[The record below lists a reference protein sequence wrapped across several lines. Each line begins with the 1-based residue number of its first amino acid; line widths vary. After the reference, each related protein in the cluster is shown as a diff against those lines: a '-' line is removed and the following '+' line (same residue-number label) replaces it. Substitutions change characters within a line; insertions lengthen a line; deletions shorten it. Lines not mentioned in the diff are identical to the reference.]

1 MTAVQTLQQI
11 RSLRVARSDAV
22 RAALEEKTRREAEL
36 LSCERRLEDKRTV
49 VSQVQKQKASLLQER
64 RRLRCKLRTDSA
76 AQVLQLAQDDLREEE
91 RRIEAEESTLEG
103 LRRRLYGAQQDLR
116 LHAEM
121 KHHAEIE
128 DREKHARDTE
138 TERSGPGAAASAN
151 PTSALRQEMSEKRRE
166 LRTCEAEILRKKER
180 LSRLSME
187 IEEILERSSLRARP
201 SPSSASSLSV
211 LSSSSSFLAD
221 DSKTLFSSA
230 PSSPLADTAEKKRV
244 LRDALDRRCVPGEK
258 TRDKLSSSRSQSRGE
273 HRRSSRRTEAQKTP
287 SSFLGRRLAEE
298 DELFALE
305 AEVTACN
312 QDLPVLEELLQ
323 ERLAQATLLAGGE
336 ERLRP
341 YASVTAR
348 NVSRARSAASL
359 AEAVD
364 KQETEAQVTNRNTAE
379 SRRET
384 QERKREAE
392 EGRRKVE
399 EKGDEDG
406 DISALFEPRKG
417 DLAYVQ
423 LNAAIPGCTY
433 TPGVSPEAEK
443 QRERRAGRS
452 AWFRVSTSLPSSPTA
467 ADSEELR
474 GRKDTFRKEDCA
486 THEALSAVR
495 MPQGGNL
502 ESATCPL
509 SPLETAQKA
518 SHPRGSALR
527 SIVSASVL
535 ETSTPASESAAGIH
549 CSFPSS
555 SAASSFVLRSRL
567 SSRGSDSTQEERFSC
582 ALSESQLPSRPDSRD
597 ASLAAASSL
606 SPPVALPSS
615 SSVAWQ
621 QTVAPA
627 GREDECSLSN
637 ISSLSMVTPQTKG
650 DVRARLDCA
659 KEAASEPQA
668 GSATPDRS
676 PVSPTKVTEAER
688 SRRGRTKAAWATVS
702 EGNGVCFC
710 ADLGNASLLWEDMRA
725 PEQRGTR
732 AEAAEETPWNALLA
746 WASSQTVRASR
757 DSLREKGTPGV
768 NPTACF
774 QDSNFPLPLGRPSP
788 GSSASSVVSHSP
800 ASRISPSG
808 CAAAVSCASLGLE
821 AVGRPGAEGGRP
833 ARETRETSEET
844 ETDLEEDQQRQ
855 RQVAGTAFE
864 MSDANLVKNL
874 AKLLALLEAL
884 PDVEPRTPEKA
895 TEREG
900 RSQVLK
906 SGQTQ
911 RGLALERRRRV
922 TLAVERKL
930 REKSPGDPAEKKETC
945 RQESREA
952 SSRPSTAL
960 RPHLPFCYS
969 SSSSFPSSSKLRC
982 AEQGDTG
989 NRKVAEGI
997 YARRGSA
1004 SAAFCETNEA
1014 GRENGGDE
1022 NQRRNEKRGRRP
1034 LPKATQRDKH
1044 EEQKTRNKEARYT
1057 KQEQAG
1063 KAKEEEGPTSDAPE
1077 GRASEEEGP
1086 TSDAPEGRASEEERP
1101 TSDAPEGRASEEEG
1115 PTSDA
1120 PEGRASE
1127 EEGPTSDAPEGRAS
1141 EEEGPTSDAPEG
1153 RASEEEGPTSDAPEG
1168 RASKEEGPTS
1178 DAPEGRAS
1186 EEEGPTSDAP
1196 EGRASEE
1203 EGPTSDAPEGR
1214 ASKEEGPTSDAP
1226 EGRASKEEGPTRAAP
1241 EGRASEEGPTRE
1253 APEGR
1258 ASEEEGPTSDAPEGR
1273 ASEEEGPT
1281 REEQGVGDYHEEMK
1295 REERETQERED
1306 AEEIR
1311 ERGEARWATEK
1322 EETSME
1328 TGSEE
1333 EEVQICVERKLEE
1346 DQPRTWTQ
1354 VLQRRGREGAC
1365 TRGEERDEK
1374 RQTEESVEAGRC
1386 DAEGDLEKREGSRE
1400 ANDKTQREEG
1410 ERREGQK
1417 GEQIKREQREEGRAA
1432 EQREP
1437 GVGSEEGEERGEEPT
1452 DGGEEIHPK
1461 REDARKVHAASDR
1474 DGEGARGRE
1483 ENGEQMSVAEGVEA
1497 HAERAVAETKAVR
1510 EYLSG
1515 GAVDASTFS
1524 LADLVERVNVAA
1536 PVAFNA
1542 QGTALLPV
1550 QKGNETSTL
1559 SSSSPSCSVSPS
1571 PHSPSSSFSSRSS
1584 RSERE
1589 HGWSPSLFV
1598 ASSPLS
1604 FLPSSP
1610 SSCSSSPCSP
1620 RSPVADLLRAQ
1631 PLASFSRSEHLAA
1644 STPPHSVL
1652 PSLHA
1657 VPSSPESPSFAV
1669 SSSPPSAL
1677 PAWSSPPASPPLSSL
1692 SACASSPSSSP
1703 SFSSSSL
1710 PSTLRLS
1717 PLSAGASPTER
1728 GGCRCPLGD
1737 ESVLSFRVLEEDDG
1751 ENEGRSHSG
1760 GARKGRES
1768 EEEKTLK
1775 E

>member
-1 MTAVQTLQQI
+1 MEEFGEAAGRTTRLKFASRLPQLSSKEAFPDFLRSVEEACSPVSPSYPAPLSFLASSSSPSCCPLLASDASRETVLRPVSSTRLPTPLSTPLHDSDSSCLSSSRLSSASRPSSSHLAASSASRLSSSHLAASSAARPLLSPQNLAELSVENQLASCSRSSGALLSQASRRQSSRTHLGFSAAPCSSSAALPRVCVSSSSCSSSSSSRCSSTSFAARDIVCRCPTTQQGLRKHAKRLHSLYERRKQKLRSLEIKTLHLLARADRRRAWMTAVQTLQQI

-36 LSCERRLEDKRTV
+36 LSCERRLKDKRTV
-49 VSQVQKQKASLLQER
+49 VSQVQKEKASLLQER
-64 RRLRCKLRTDSA
+64 RRLRCKLRTASA

-151 PTSALRQEMSEKRRE
+151 RTSALRQEMSEKRRE

-201 SPSSASSLSV
+201 SPRSASSLSV

-364 KQETEAQVTNRNTAE
+364 EQETEAQVTNRKTAE

-417 DLAYVQ
+417 
-423 LNAAIPGCTY
+423 
-433 TPGVSPEAEK
+433 PEAEK
-443 QRERRAGRS
+443 QRERRAARS

-535 ETSTPASESAAGIH
+535 ESSTLASESAASIH

-555 SAASSFVLRSRL
+555 SAASSLVLRSRL

-627 GREDECSLSN
+627 GREDERSLSN

-650 DVRARLDCA
+650 DARARLDCA

-702 EGNGVCFC
+702 EGNGLCFC

-788 GSSASSVVSHSP
+788 GSSASSVVSHPP

-969 SSSSFPSSSKLRC
+969 SSSSFPFSSKLRC

-1063 KAKEEEGPTSDAPE
+1063 RAKE
-1077 GRASEEEGP
+1077 
-1086 TSDAPEGRASEEERP
+1086 
-1101 TSDAPEGRASEEEG
+1101 
-1115 PTSDA
+1115 
-1120 PEGRASE
+1120 
-1127 EEGPTSDAPEGRAS
+1127 
-1141 EEEGPTSDAPEG
+1141 
-1153 RASEEEGPTSDAPEG
+1153 
-1168 RASKEEGPTS
+1168 
-1178 DAPEGRAS
+1178 
-1186 EEEGPTSDAP
+1186 
-1196 EGRASEE
+1196 
-1203 EGPTSDAPEGR
+1203 
-1214 ASKEEGPTSDAP
+1214 
-1226 EGRASKEEGPTRAAP
+1226 
-1241 EGRASEEGPTRE
+1241 
-1253 APEGR
+1253 
-1258 ASEEEGPTSDAPEGR
+1258 
-1273 ASEEEGPT
+1273 
-1281 REEQGVGDYHEEMK
+1281 
-1295 REERETQERED
+1295 
-1306 AEEIR
+1306 
-1311 ERGEARWATEK
+1311 
-1322 EETSME
+1322 
-1328 TGSEE
+1328 
-1333 EEVQICVERKLEE
+1333 
-1346 DQPRTWTQ
+1346 
-1354 VLQRRGREGAC
+1354 
-1365 TRGEERDEK
+1365 
-1374 RQTEESVEAGRC
+1374 
-1386 DAEGDLEKREGSRE
+1386 
-1400 ANDKTQREEG
+1400 
-1410 ERREGQK
+1410 
-1417 GEQIKREQREEGRAA
+1417 
-1432 EQREP
+1432 
-1437 GVGSEEGEERGEEPT
+1437 
-1452 DGGEEIHPK
+1452 
-1461 REDARKVHAASDR
+1461 
-1474 DGEGARGRE
+1474 
-1483 ENGEQMSVAEGVEA
+1483 
-1497 HAERAVAETKAVR
+1497 
-1510 EYLSG
+1510 
-1515 GAVDASTFS
+1515 
-1524 LADLVERVNVAA
+1524 
-1536 PVAFNA
+1536 
-1542 QGTALLPV
+1542 
-1550 QKGNETSTL
+1550 
-1559 SSSSPSCSVSPS
+1559 
-1571 PHSPSSSFSSRSS
+1571 
-1584 RSERE
+1584 
-1589 HGWSPSLFV
+1589 
-1598 ASSPLS
+1598 
-1604 FLPSSP
+1604 
-1610 SSCSSSPCSP
+1610 
-1620 RSPVADLLRAQ
+1620 
-1631 PLASFSRSEHLAA
+1631 
-1644 STPPHSVL
+1644 
-1652 PSLHA
+1652 
-1657 VPSSPESPSFAV
+1657 
-1669 SSSPPSAL
+1669 
-1677 PAWSSPPASPPLSSL
+1677 
-1692 SACASSPSSSP
+1692 
-1703 SFSSSSL
+1703 
-1710 PSTLRLS
+1710 
-1717 PLSAGASPTER
+1717 
-1728 GGCRCPLGD
+1728 
-1737 ESVLSFRVLEEDDG
+1737 
-1751 ENEGRSHSG
+1751 
-1760 GARKGRES
+1760 
-1768 EEEKTLK
+1768 
-1775 E
+1775 

>member
-1 MTAVQTLQQI
+1 MEEFGEAAGRATRLKFASRLPQLSSKEAFPEFLWPLVANPVARISASLLLLVPLPLPFLAFVPLRLPAPLPLLLAVLRLLSLRETSSVA
-11 RSLRVARSDAV
+11 SLRVARSDAV
-22 RAALEEKTRREAEL
+22 RAALEEKTRREGEL

-76 AQVLQLAQDDLREEE
+76 AQVLQLEQDDLREEE

-121 KHHAEIE
+121 KHYAEIE

-273 HRRSSRRTEAQKTP
+273 HSRSQSKGEHRRSSRRTEAQKTP

-364 KQETEAQVTNRNTAE
+364 EQETKAQVTNRNTAD

-443 QRERRAGRS
+443 QRERRARRS

-486 THEALSAVR
+486 THEALSAVH

-535 ETSTPASESAAGIH
+535 ETSTPASESAASIH

-555 SAASSFVLRSRL
+555 SAASSLVLRSRL

-637 ISSLSMVTPQTKG
+637 ISSLSMETPQTKG
-650 DVRARLDCA
+650 DARARLDCA

-702 EGNGVCFC
+702 EGNGLCFC

-746 WASSQTVRASR
+746 WAYSQTVRASR

-930 REKSPGDPAEKKETC
+930 RETSPGDPAEKKETC

-969 SSSSFPSSSKLRC
+969 SSSCFPSSSKLRC

-1063 KAKEEEGPTSDAPE
+1063 RAKEEEGP
-1077 GRASEEEGP
+1077 
-1086 TSDAPEGRASEEERP
+1086 
-1101 TSDAPEGRASEEEG
+1101 
-1115 PTSDA
+1115 
-1120 PEGRASE
+1120 
-1127 EEGPTSDAPEGRAS
+1127 
-1141 EEEGPTSDAPEG
+1141 
-1153 RASEEEGPTSDAPEG
+1153 
-1168 RASKEEGPTS
+1168 
-1178 DAPEGRAS
+1178 
-1186 EEEGPTSDAP
+1186 
-1196 EGRASEE
+1196 
-1203 EGPTSDAPEGR
+1203 
-1214 ASKEEGPTSDAP
+1214 
-1226 EGRASKEEGPTRAAP
+1226 
-1241 EGRASEEGPTRE
+1241 
-1253 APEGR
+1253 
-1258 ASEEEGPTSDAPEGR
+1258 
-1273 ASEEEGPT
+1273 
-1281 REEQGVGDYHEEMK
+1281 
-1295 REERETQERED
+1295 
-1306 AEEIR
+1306 
-1311 ERGEARWATEK
+1311 
-1322 EETSME
+1322 
-1328 TGSEE
+1328 
-1333 EEVQICVERKLEE
+1333 
-1346 DQPRTWTQ
+1346 
-1354 VLQRRGREGAC
+1354 
-1365 TRGEERDEK
+1365 
-1374 RQTEESVEAGRC
+1374 
-1386 DAEGDLEKREGSRE
+1386 
-1400 ANDKTQREEG
+1400 
-1410 ERREGQK
+1410 
-1417 GEQIKREQREEGRAA
+1417 
-1432 EQREP
+1432 
-1437 GVGSEEGEERGEEPT
+1437 
-1452 DGGEEIHPK
+1452 
-1461 REDARKVHAASDR
+1461 
-1474 DGEGARGRE
+1474 
-1483 ENGEQMSVAEGVEA
+1483 
-1497 HAERAVAETKAVR
+1497 
-1510 EYLSG
+1510 
-1515 GAVDASTFS
+1515 
-1524 LADLVERVNVAA
+1524 
-1536 PVAFNA
+1536 
-1542 QGTALLPV
+1542 
-1550 QKGNETSTL
+1550 
-1559 SSSSPSCSVSPS
+1559 
-1571 PHSPSSSFSSRSS
+1571 
-1584 RSERE
+1584 
-1589 HGWSPSLFV
+1589 
-1598 ASSPLS
+1598 
-1604 FLPSSP
+1604 
-1610 SSCSSSPCSP
+1610 
-1620 RSPVADLLRAQ
+1620 
-1631 PLASFSRSEHLAA
+1631 
-1644 STPPHSVL
+1644 
-1652 PSLHA
+1652 
-1657 VPSSPESPSFAV
+1657 
-1669 SSSPPSAL
+1669 
-1677 PAWSSPPASPPLSSL
+1677 
-1692 SACASSPSSSP
+1692 
-1703 SFSSSSL
+1703 
-1710 PSTLRLS
+1710 
-1717 PLSAGASPTER
+1717 
-1728 GGCRCPLGD
+1728 
-1737 ESVLSFRVLEEDDG
+1737 
-1751 ENEGRSHSG
+1751 
-1760 GARKGRES
+1760 
-1768 EEEKTLK
+1768 
-1775 E
+1775 

>member
-1 MTAVQTLQQI
+1 MEEFGEAAGRATRLKFASRLPQLSSKEAFPDFLWSVEEACSPVSPSYPAPLSFLASSSSPSCCPLLASDASRETVLRPVSSTRLPTPLSTPLHDSDSSCLSSSRLSSASRLSSSHLAASSASRLSSSHLAASSASRLSSSHLAASSASRLSSSHLAASSAARPLLSPQNSAELSVENQLASCSRSSGALLSQASRRQSSRTHLGFSAAPCSSSAALSRVCASSSSCSSSSSSRCSSTSFAARDIVCRCPPTQQGLRKHAKRLHSLYERRKQKLRSLEIKTLHLLARADRRRAWMTAVQTLQQI

-121 KHHAEIE
+121 KHYAEIE

-258 TRDKLSSSRSQSRGE
+258 TRDKLSTSRSQSRGE

-364 KQETEAQVTNRNTAE
+364 KQETEAQVTNRKTAE

-702 EGNGVCFC
+702 EGNGLCFC

-930 REKSPGDPAEKKETC
+930 RETSPGDPAEKKETC

-969 SSSSFPSSSKLRC
+969 SSSSFPFSSKLRC

-1063 KAKEEEGPTSDAPE
+1063 RAKEEEGPTSDAPE

-1086 TSDAPEGRASEEERP
+1086 TSDAPEGRASE
-1101 TSDAPEGRASEEEG
+1101 
-1115 PTSDA
+1115 
-1120 PEGRASE
+1120 
-1127 EEGPTSDAPEGRAS
+1127 
-1141 EEEGPTSDAPEG
+1141 
-1153 RASEEEGPTSDAPEG
+1153 
-1168 RASKEEGPTS
+1168 
-1178 DAPEGRAS
+1178 
-1186 EEEGPTSDAP
+1186 
-1196 EGRASEE
+1196 
-1203 EGPTSDAPEGR
+1203 
-1214 ASKEEGPTSDAP
+1214 
-1226 EGRASKEEGPTRAAP
+1226 
-1241 EGRASEEGPTRE
+1241 EEGPTRE

-1281 REEQGVGDYHEEMK
+1281 REAPEG
-1295 REERETQERED
+1295 R
-1306 AEEIR
+1306 A
-1311 ERGEARWATEK
+1311 
-1322 EETSME
+1322 
-1328 TGSEE
+1328 SEE
-1333 EEVQICVERKLEE
+1333 EG
-1346 DQPRTWTQ
+1346 PT
-1354 VLQRRGREGAC
+1354 
-1365 TRGEERDEK
+1365 
-1374 RQTEESVEAGRC
+1374 S
-1386 DAEGDLEKREGSRE
+1386 DAP
-1400 ANDKTQREEG
+1400 
-1410 ERREGQK
+1410 
-1417 GEQIKREQREEGRAA
+1417 EGRA
-1432 EQREP
+1432 
-1437 GVGSEEGEERGEEPT
+1437 
-1452 DGGEEIHPK
+1452 
-1461 REDARKVHAASDR
+1461 
-1474 DGEGARGRE
+1474 
-1483 ENGEQMSVAEGVEA
+1483 
-1497 HAERAVAETKAVR
+1497 
-1510 EYLSG
+1510 
-1515 GAVDASTFS
+1515 
-1524 LADLVERVNVAA
+1524 
-1536 PVAFNA
+1536 
-1542 QGTALLPV
+1542 
-1550 QKGNETSTL
+1550 
-1559 SSSSPSCSVSPS
+1559 
-1571 PHSPSSSFSSRSS
+1571 
-1584 RSERE
+1584 
-1589 HGWSPSLFV
+1589 
-1598 ASSPLS
+1598 
-1604 FLPSSP
+1604 
-1610 SSCSSSPCSP
+1610 
-1620 RSPVADLLRAQ
+1620 
-1631 PLASFSRSEHLAA
+1631 
-1644 STPPHSVL
+1644 
-1652 PSLHA
+1652 
-1657 VPSSPESPSFAV
+1657 
-1669 SSSPPSAL
+1669 
-1677 PAWSSPPASPPLSSL
+1677 
-1692 SACASSPSSSP
+1692 
-1703 SFSSSSL
+1703 
-1710 PSTLRLS
+1710 
-1717 PLSAGASPTER
+1717 
-1728 GGCRCPLGD
+1728 
-1737 ESVLSFRVLEEDDG
+1737 
-1751 ENEGRSHSG
+1751 
-1760 GARKGRES
+1760 S
-1768 EEEKTLK
+1768 EEEGPTS
-1775 E
+1775 